1 MEFFLKKNQ
10 KSRAGGC
17 SRKCSFGDFD
27 KSVGVDL
34 GTCGFQSP
42 AKGGCVGTQVA
53 KVTCMFRA
61 FSVHFHTWTLIF
73 GLCLIF
79 QVVAMTLKVRNAF

>member
-17 SRKCSFGDFD
+17 SGKCSFGDFD